1 MMLVD
6 TKGTNVTYHP
16 FCTGPGCIFGA
27 FFGALVNV
35 ARELLVLS
43 ADIIA
48 VSLGVLVGTVISSLA
63 ATCARQALG
72 LFSIG

>member
-1 MMLVD
+1 MLVD
-6 TKGTNVTYHP
+6 TKETNVTYHP

-35 ARELLVLS
+35 ARELLILS
-43 ADIIA
+43 IA

-72 LFSIG
+72 LVSIG